1 MSLLGREE
9 PSVVSLS
16 VPGTF
21 MVLEYSRSSSV
32 AAFFRSDFR
41 TVSVAFFCMP
51 L

>member
-16 VPGTF
+16 VPGNF

-32 AAFFRSDFR
+32 EAFFRSDIR
-41 TVSVAFFCMP
+41 VASVAFFCMP

>member
-16 VPGTF
+16 VPGNLI
-21 MVLEYSRSSSV
+21 VLEYSRSSSV
-32 AAFFRSDFR
+32 EAFFRSDIS